1 MAVWKLNRMVND
13 MQTPRFCRMEKI
25 APQQFEGAEA
35 LNIQTVKSSK
45 QQERVPQPHKPR
57 EPREEPRAV

>member
-1 MAVWKLNRMVND
+1 MGSKLSASEMALKRPNKMAVWKLNRMVND

-35 LNIQTVKSSK
+35 FKYTDSEII
-45 QQERVPQPHKPR
+45 
-57 EPREEPRAV
+57 